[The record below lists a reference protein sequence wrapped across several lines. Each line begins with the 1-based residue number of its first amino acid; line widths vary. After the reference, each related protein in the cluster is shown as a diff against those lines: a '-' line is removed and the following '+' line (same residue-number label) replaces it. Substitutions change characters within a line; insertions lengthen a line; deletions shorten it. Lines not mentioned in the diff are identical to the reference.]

1 MRTGPCRV
9 WGVETPG
16 PLELIRI
23 PDVIVPECVS
33 RCANGVS
40 VMACVSACMEMDDGR
55 IQKGDGNGEPGR
67 PHEVVLETAPAPQDA
82 VCEVRS
88 VFCERPKR
96 ARLRDRKPALK
107 CLVHGTKPARAP
119 FKGRLCEFGKHG
131 SPCKRM
137 CGASRAARRV
147 FCSRNA

>member
-1 MRTGPCRV
+1 
-9 WGVETPG
+9 
-16 PLELIRI
+16 
-23 PDVIVPECVS
+23 
-33 RCANGVS
+33 
-40 VMACVSACMEMDDGR
+40 MEMDDGR

-107 CLVHGTKPARAP
+107 SLVCGTKPARAWL
-119 FKGRLCEFGKHG
+119 KGRLNKPPNCSMYQLVVVLSILF
-131 SPCKRM
+131 P
-137 CGASRAARRV
+137 ARFV
-147 FCSRNA
+147 LENQ